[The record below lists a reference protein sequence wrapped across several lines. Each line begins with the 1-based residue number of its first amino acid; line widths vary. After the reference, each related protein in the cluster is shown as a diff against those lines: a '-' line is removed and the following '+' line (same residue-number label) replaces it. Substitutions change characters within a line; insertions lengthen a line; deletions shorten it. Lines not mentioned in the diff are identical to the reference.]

1 MDELFV
7 CRQIMRMHSCLGFE
21 ITTSRPFDYICP
33 DITRKYEPF
42 NEMWQAIFHNSDIEM
57 YRTAVESTFGNSID
71 YAIQVL
77 FIYKKQK
84 YFVPVD
90 LINAIYTILKPI
102 GHAVS
107 YPKDISVY
115 WGYTGRR
122 LDRGTSHGYITDGLQ
137 RDTANDIILDFAT
150 YELAQKYEMLH
161 FRLVHEVLHSFGLK
175 EDAVKQLEIPISAAT
190 YGVDKDF
197 VHQLLEDCS
206 KVFAEFKQA
215 VSTIQS
221 MQPDLISILTML
233 SEELHRKGGFPV
245 PPEIVLTETTELPIS
260 YIPQQNEE
268 LTVLFM

>member
-7 CRQIMRMHSCLGFE
+7 CRQIMRLHSCLGFD
-21 ITTSRPFDYICP
+21 ITTSRPFDCICP

-42 NEMWQAIFHNSDIEM
+42 NGMWQTIFHNSAIEM
-57 YRTAVESTFGNSID
+57 YRTAVESTFGNGID
-71 YAIQVL
+71 YVIQVP

-90 LINAIYTILKPI
+90 LINAIHTILKPT
-102 GHAVS
+102 GYAVS

-115 WGYTGRR
+115 WGYTGRS
-122 LDRGTSHGYITDGLQ
+122 LDRGVSHSYITDGLQ

-161 FRLVHEVLHSFGLK
+161 FRLVHEFLHSFGLK
-175 EDAVKQLEIPISAAT
+175 EDIVKQLEIPISDAT
-190 YGVDKDF
+190 YGVDKNF
-197 VHQLLEDCS
+197 VQQLLKDCP
-206 KVFAEFKQA
+206 KVFADFKQT

-221 MQPDLISILTML
+221 MHPDLVSILTML
-233 SEELHRKGGFPV
+233 SEELHRKGGFPA
-245 PPEIVLTETTELPIS
+245 PPEMILTATTELPIS